1 MDKLI
6 EEGLYSSRSEII
18 KEALRDFLLR
28 RRVVEDFELIG
39 YLKSIEKSSKKIRR
53 AKQTSTGT
61 KLGEYHM
68 NQRNEL
74 LQWGIVL
81 LDFPFVDLIGK
92 KLRPAL
98 IASNNNLNKISNA
111 VIALQITSNI
121 RSGFM
126 KYNIKITDNDVIRYP
141 GTKPLRPSLIK
152 PYVIFT
158 IEKSLIRRIRKRIG
172 ILKREK
178 VIEVKESL
186 GRIFD
191 L

>member
-1 MDKLI
+1 
-6 EEGLYSSRSEII
+6 
-18 KEALRDFLLR
+18 
-28 RRVVEDFELIG
+28 
-39 YLKSIEKSSKKIRR
+39 
-53 AKQTSTGT
+53 
-61 KLGEYHM
+61 M

-74 LQWGIVL
+74 LQWEIVL

-121 RSGFM
+121 RSGFTE
-126 KYNIKITDNDVIRYP
+126 YNIKITDNDVIRYP

-158 IEKSLIRRIRKRIG
+158 IEKSLIRKRIG

-186 GRIFD
+186 RRIFD

>member
-1 MDKLI
+1 
-6 EEGLYSSRSEII
+6 
-18 KEALRDFLLR
+18 
-28 RRVVEDFELIG
+28 
-39 YLKSIEKSSKKIRR
+39 
-53 AKQTSTGT
+53 
-61 KLGEYHM
+61 M

-74 LQWGIVL
+74 LQWEIVL

-126 KYNIKITDNDVIRYP
+126 EYNIKITDNDVMRYP

-152 PYVIFT
+152 VL
-158 IEKSLIRRIRKRIG
+158 EKPFWYTQERKGYRSQ
-172 ILKREK
+172 REPWAN
-178 VIEVKESL
+178 L
-186 GRIFD
+186 
-191 L
+191 